1 MLGLTQYVS
10 MPTRCDNVL
19 DLVLGRGFL
28 DVNTQPRPCTIVSD
42 HDEVVISLRVKS
54 PPPIRATRAAALN
67 YRRADFD
74 GLPQALRATPW
85 DM

>member
-1 MLGLTQYVS
+1 MY
-10 MPTRCDNVL
+10 
-19 DLVLGRGFL
+19 F
-28 DVNTQPRPCTIVSD
+28 VSD

-54 PPPIRATRAAALN
+54 PPPISATRTTALN